1 MKQCKCLLALSLIL
15 AGALAACSSGG
26 GPQLALRHKES
37 GLNSAFRYSDMSY
50 PDYVAHMRRVI
61 ADARQDLTPANRERV
76 IDWNS
81 PFLLEPDAT
90 KCPPTN
96 GARMGAGV
104 LLIHGLTDSPFEMR
118 DLAAHFQERCYL
130 VYGLLLPGH
139 GTRPGDLLAVREEEW
154 IKATR
159 YGIAALRPRVAK
171 LYVGGF
177 STGGALA
184 VQAALNNEPVDGLL
198 LFAPAL
204 GLRSSTAF
212 VAPAAAGVH
221 PWVDVAPDEDPTKY
235 ESFATNAAAQ
245 IWRLVFDLKF
255 QRQNRPLKVPLFVVQ
270 SADDQTVD
278 PEATIDYFRGVADS
292 RSRILIYGN
301 GGKPE
306 DPRFVPIAGARPAEQ
321 ILDLAHLSLTV
332 SPDNPHYGRNGDYRN
347 CMHYLDDAEKWRACK
362 AGQGPAGEITKEN
375 LGRGVMRRL
384 TYNPDYA
391 NMLQQMDAFLAR
403 IE

>member
-1 MKQCKCLLALSLIL
+1 MRQFTGYAVLGLLLA
-15 AGALAACSSGG
+15 GTLAACSTGG
-26 GPQLALRHKES
+26 GPQLSKRHKES
-37 GLNSAFRYSDMSY
+37 GLNTGFRYSDMSY
-50 PDYVAHMRRVI
+50 PEYIAHMRRVI
-61 ADARQDLTPANRERV
+61 ADAREDLTPENRERV

-81 PFLLEPDAT
+81 PFILEPDAAR
-90 KCPPTN
+90 CPAAA
-96 GARMGAGV
+96 GGRVRAGV

-118 DLAAHFQERCYL
+118 DLAAHFHERCYL

-139 GTRPGDLLAVREEEW
+139 GTRPGDLLAVTMEEW

-184 VQAALNNEPVDGLL
+184 VHAALNNEPVDGLL

-204 GLRSSTAF
+204 GLDSSIAF
-212 VAPAAAGVH
+212 LAPAASGVQ
-221 PWVDVAPDEDPTKY
+221 PWQDVASDEDPTKY
-235 ESFATNAAAQ
+235 ESFTTNAAAQ
-245 IWRLVFDLKF
+245 IWRLIRELEFE
-255 QRQNRPLKVPLFVVQ
+255 RGNRALKVPLFVVQ
-270 SADDQTVD
+270 SADDKTVD
-278 PEATIDYFRGVADS
+278 PKETIEYFRRVGDA

-306 DPRFVPIAGARPAEQ
+306 DPRFVPIAAARPAER

-332 SPDNPHYGRNGDYRN
+332 SPENPHYGRNGDYRN
-347 CMHYLDDAEKWRACK
+347 CLHYLKDAKSWKACK
-362 AGQGPAGEITKEN
+362 AGEGPAGEITAEN
-375 LGRGVMRRL
+375 LSRGVMRRL
-384 TYNPDYA
+384 TYNPDFA

-403 IE
+403 TE